1 MIRSGIV
8 VAGRH
13 GQAQADFAE
22 AKLPILL
29 RGRAQCPSL
38 AEAGAA
44 APEKG
49 SGETQRGV
57 CDPFAIFKSLNSISR
72 VLLGPFAIFK
82 ILNSISRVLLGP
94 FAIFKILNSISQG
107 LLGPVASFLTQN
119 SLGQI
124 LLGPFAMLEILY
136 SIGHVSRELSLGYWP
151 ESWTNGKIEN

>member
-13 GQAQADFAE
+13 GHAQADFAE

-38 AEAGAA
+38 PEAGAA

-49 SGETQRGV
+49 SGEAQRGV
-57 CDPFAIFKSLNSISR
+57 CDRSR
-72 VLLGPFAIFK
+72 NIV
-82 ILNSISRVLLGP
+82 SLGP
-94 FAIFKILNSISQG
+94 FAIFKILNSISQV
-107 LLGPVASFLTQN
+107 LLGPVAIFLTQN
-119 SLGQI
+119 SLGQV

-136 SIGHVSRELSLGYWP
+136 SIGHVSWELSLGYWP
-151 ESWTNGKIEN
+151 ESWANGKIEN

>member
-38 AEAGAA
+38 PEAGAA

-49 SGETQRGV
+49 SGEAQRGV
-57 CDPFAIFKSLNSISR
+57 CDRNRNIVS
-72 VLLGPFAIFK
+72 LGPFAIFK
-82 ILNSISRVLLGP
+82 ILNSISQVLLGP
-94 FAIFKILNSISQG
+94 FAIFKILNSISQV

-119 SLGQI
+119 SLGQV